1 MRCARVKGLLSDYID
16 GLLDAERATLVENH
30 LAKCGKCRKEL
41 ESLRTLI
48 HELRSLESVMAPD
61 DFLASIHSRL
71 EKETFW
77 ERIKAFLFIPARIRI
92 PMEWATLAATVVIA
106 FFVFHLVPFTP
117 SEKSLQFQAAKKTKQ
132 EQPLVAY
139 DSSQKI
145 ERSKSDEQPAGPT
158 LTVAENQPMT
168 SKGKLETKDSRQNEK
183 IVGAIAMPV
192 EAAKRERGSES
203 VPRPAAKP
211 VAPAPA
217 AAMDAKKDETSLY
230 SMPLKVQSLTEE
242 EQSAFKKQ
250 ETIVASIPESGVLR
264 DELNGEPERIQLG
277 LILASGKNQA
287 SKSVPPGSPAP
298 SALEVP
304 SKKIPQSS
312 GVSPVSRDQI
322 GTELAKSKSTSPGSK
337 NLAALVFPNQI
348 REEALLKIET
358 TLSPL
363 GGRILQ
369 VNRNKETQQPEF
381 VDIEIPIQYYEKFIV
396 ELNTMG
402 KLNMPAGKV
411 GDPSPQTLRIKLQ
424 LMIQD

>member
-1 MRCARVKGLLSDYID
+1 
-16 GLLDAERATLVENH
+16 
-30 LAKCGKCRKEL
+30 
-41 ESLRTLI
+41 
-48 HELRSLESVMAPD
+48 
-61 DFLASIHSRL
+61 
-71 EKETFW
+71 
-77 ERIKAFLFIPARIRI
+77 
-92 PMEWATLAATVVIA
+92 
-106 FFVFHLVPFTP
+106 
-117 SEKSLQFQAAKKTKQ
+117 
-132 EQPLVAY
+132 
-139 DSSQKI
+139 
-145 ERSKSDEQPAGPT
+145 
-158 LTVAENQPMT
+158 
-168 SKGKLETKDSRQNEK
+168 
-183 IVGAIAMPV
+183 
-192 EAAKRERGSES
+192 
-203 VPRPAAKP
+203 
-211 VAPAPA
+211 
-217 AAMDAKKDETSLY
+217 
-230 SMPLKVQSLTEE
+230 
-242 EQSAFKKQ
+242 
-250 ETIVASIPESGVLR
+250 
-264 DELNGEPERIQLG
+264 
-277 LILASGKNQA
+277 
-287 SKSVPPGSPAP
+287 
-298 SALEVP
+298 VP

>member
-145 ERSKSDEQPAGPT
+145 
-158 LTVAENQPMT
+158 
-168 SKGKLETKDSRQNEK
+168 
-183 IVGAIAMPV
+183 
-192 EAAKRERGSES
+192 
-203 VPRPAAKP
+203 
-211 VAPAPA
+211 
-217 AAMDAKKDETSLY
+217 
-230 SMPLKVQSLTEE
+230 
-242 EQSAFKKQ
+242 
-250 ETIVASIPESGVLR
+250 
-264 DELNGEPERIQLG
+264 
-277 LILASGKNQA
+277 
-287 SKSVPPGSPAP
+287 
-298 SALEVP
+298 
-304 SKKIPQSS
+304 
-312 GVSPVSRDQI
+312 
-322 GTELAKSKSTSPGSK
+322 
-337 NLAALVFPNQI
+337 
-348 REEALLKIET
+348 
-358 TLSPL
+358 
-363 GGRILQ
+363 
-369 VNRNKETQQPEF
+369 
-381 VDIEIPIQYYEKFIV
+381 
-396 ELNTMG
+396 
-402 KLNMPAGKV
+402 
-411 GDPSPQTLRIKLQ
+411 
-424 LMIQD
+424 